1 MRNFQF
7 NEGQALEDQKIEA
20 VIAQRKRKLRKQQT
34 VFALIMLV
42 ILSAFAYYVY
52 NKVVY
57 TDFDGYVQT
66 DYKHYRAKDD
76 LYLYKMYKEVGDI
89 VMPGDTLY
97 SYMFLDNILTYKR
110 LYDEPQVVTG
120 NRNIRLQTGLS
131 ASDLNVLRVK
141 INELRK
147 QIAVE
152 DHNIQFGLTD
162 NSHKMDLQRQLA
174 ETEAQLRAEM
184 SKLSVYHSIG
194 GETAEALRKSGAN
207 QQYKR
212 EDLSQAE
219 EKSEGAVHYVISSDT
234 AVITQILFRGNEPVF
249 QKETII
255 QTQTMNLRSNS
266 MKVVAYVPTGD
277 MGKLNNR
284 TKAEVIVNDDVKF
297 NAHVKLLG
305 ARTEKLP
312 EELRNSLS
320 HVYTTVMVIFE
331 LDDGQVL
338 PFWAAVDDVP
348 VKIRINNYDR
358 DNRANADDVWYINE
372 WGLTEQS
379 RKKVEQMLKQKKDGK
394 K

>member
-20 VIAQRKRKLRKQQT
+20 VIQQRKRKLRKQQT
-34 VFALIMLV
+34 VFALIMLA
-42 ILSAFAYYVY
+42 ILSAFAFYVY

-89 VMPGDTLY
+89 VLPGDTLY
-97 SYMFLDNILTYKR
+97 SYMFLDNILTSNR

-131 ASDLNVLRVK
+131 ASDINVLRVK
-141 INELRK
+141 IEELRK

-184 SKLSVYHSIG
+184 SKLSVYHTIG
-194 GETAEALRKSGAN
+194 SETEAALKRSGATA
-207 QQYKR
+207 QYKR
-212 EDLSQAE
+212 ENLSQAME
-219 EKSEGAVHYVISSDT
+219 MDRNSVHYVISADT
-234 AVITQILFRGNEPVF
+234 AVITQVMFHGNEPVF

-255 QTQTMNLRSNS
+255 QTQSMNLKSNR
-266 MKVVAYVPTGD
+266 MKVVAYVPTND

-284 TKAEVIVNDDVKF
+284 TKAEVIVNDDVPLF
-297 NAHVKLLG
+297 AS
-305 ARTEKLP
+305 P
-312 EELRNSLS
+312 D
-320 HVYTTVMVIFE
+320 M
-331 LDDGQVL
+331 D
-338 PFWAAVDDVP
+338 W
-348 VKIRINNYDR
+348 
-358 DNRANADDVWYINE
+358 
-372 WGLTEQS
+372 
-379 RKKVEQMLKQKKDGK
+379 
-394 K
+394 

>member
-305 ARTEKLP
+305 ARTEELP

-372 WGLTEQS
+372 NGLTEQS

>member
-372 WGLTEQS
+372 NGLTEQS
-379 RKKVEQMLKQKKDGK
+379 RKKVEQMLKQKKNGK

>member
-305 ARTEKLP
+305 ARTEELP

-379 RKKVEQMLKQKKDGK
+379 RKKVEQMLKQKKNGK

>member
-20 VIAQRKRKLRKQQT
+20 VIKQRKRKLRKQQT
-34 VFALIMLV
+34 VFAIIMLV
-42 ILSAFAYYVY
+42 IFSAFVYYVY

-57 TDFDGYVQT
+57 TEFDGYVQT
-66 DYKHYRAKDD
+66 DYKHFRAKDD

-120 NRNIRLQTGLS
+120 NRSIRLQTGLS

-147 QIAVE
+147 QIEVE

-194 GETAEALRKSGAN
+194 SETAAALKRSGAN
-207 QQYKR
+207 EEYKR
-212 EDLSQAE
+212 EDLGQAM
-219 EKSEGAVHYVISSDT
+219 EKSEGAVHYVISGDT
-234 AVITQILFRGNEPVF
+234 AVVTQILFHGNEPVF

-255 QTQTMNLRSNS
+255 QTQSMNLQTNN
-266 MKVVAYVPTGD
+266 MKVVAYVPTDD

-284 TKAEVIVNDDVKF
+284 TKAEVIVNDNVKF

-312 EELRNSLS
+312 DELRNSLS

-331 LDDGQVL
+331 LDNGQEL

-348 VKIRINNYDR
+348 VKVRINNYDKE
-358 DNRANADDVWYINE
+358 NRANADDVWYINE
-372 WGLTEQS
+372 QGLTEKS
-379 RKKVEQMLKQKKDGK
+379 RKRIEQMLKKTRNGK

>member
-20 VIAQRKRKLRKQQT
+20 VIKQRKRKLRKQQT

-372 WGLTEQS
+372 NGLTEQS

>member
-379 RKKVEQMLKQKKDGK
+379 RKKVEQMLKQKKNGK

>member
-305 ARTEKLP
+305 ARTEELP

-379 RKKVEQMLKQKKDGK
+379 RKKVEQMLKQKNNGK

>member
-42 ILSAFAYYVY
+42 ILAAFAYYVY

-66 DYKHYRAKDD
+66 DYKHFRAKDD

-97 SYMFLDNILTYKR
+97 SYMFLDNILTSKR

-184 SKLSVYHSIG
+184 SKLSVYNAIG
-194 GETAEALRKSGAN
+194 SETAEALRRSGAN
-207 QQYKR
+207 EQYKR
-212 EDLSQAE
+212 EDLNQAMD
-219 EKSEGAVHYVISSDT
+219 KAEGAVHYVISSDT
-234 AVITQILFRGNEPVF
+234 AVITQVLFHGNEPVF

-255 QTQTMNLRSNS
+255 QTQSMNLKSSS
-266 MKVVAYVPTGD
+266 MKVVAYIPTND

-284 TKAEVIVNDDVKF
+284 TKAEVIVNDDVRF

-305 ARTEKLP
+305 ARTEELP

-331 LDDGQVL
+331 LDPGQVL

-348 VKIRINNYDR
+348 VKVRINNYDKE
-358 DNRANADDVWYINE
+358 NRANADDIWYINE
-372 WGLTEQS
+372 KGLTEES
-379 RKKVEQMLKQKKDGK
+379 RKRVEQMFKQLRNGK